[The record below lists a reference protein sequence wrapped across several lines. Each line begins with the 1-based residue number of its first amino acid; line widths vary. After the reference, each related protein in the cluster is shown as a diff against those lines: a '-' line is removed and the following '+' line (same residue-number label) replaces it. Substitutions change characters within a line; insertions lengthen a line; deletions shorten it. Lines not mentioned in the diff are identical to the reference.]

1 VVKLA
6 QFSTGGVAHYCI
18 GGNTDLMNKSEEELM
33 ALFYKAKLQA
43 ETAMPH
49 SVDYDFALQ
58 AIESITRVLVF
69 KMKMMRIENKPRFTP

>member
-1 VVKLA
+1 MINYITTA
-6 QFSTGGVAHYCI
+6 
-18 GGNTDLMNKSEEELM
+18 DLMNKSEEELM
-33 ALFYKAKLQA
+33 ALFCKAKLQA

-69 KMKMMRIENKPRFTP
+69 KMKMMKIKNKPRFTP